1 MYLAAS
7 FFSIIVFLFL
17 VGSAGYVL
25 LSHPKSPL
33 PDQWNP
39 LRDLK
44 LTAPVTPVTKYQLN
58 RALADEAQCRATLS
72 EAGVA
77 FSEMEDLVVDQNC
90 GISGRGELSLL
101 VSARVGG
108 VETRCTTALRLAM
121 WEHHVVQPAAQELL
135 GTQVRALRHLGS
147 YNCRHMRT
155 AQGENSGWSSH
166 ATADSI
172 DIIGVELAD
181 GRTLS
186 LLQDWSTPGPE
197 SAFLHRIG
205 KGACDWFRVVLG
217 PNFNRLHA
225 DHFHLQ
231 GPGWGYCR

>member
-33 PDQWNP
+33 PDHWNP
-39 LRDLK
+39 MRDLT
-44 LTAPVTPVTKYQLN
+44 LTAPVTPVTKYQMN

-77 FSEMEDLVVDQNC
+77 FSVMEDLVVDQNC
-90 GISGRGELSLL
+90 GISGRGELSHL
-101 VSARVGG
+101 VSAQVGG

-147 YNCRHMRT
+147 YNCRRMRT

-172 DIIGVELAD
+172 DIIGVELTD
-181 GRTLS
+181 GRRLG
-186 LLQDWSTPGPE
+186 LLQDWSAPGPE
-197 SAFLHRIG
+197 AAFLQWIG